1 MTTQFSDTYSKAY
14 DLLNE
19 GKPYHDEVIF
29 VQDIFTHIA
38 VSSQGLNS
46 VLDLGCGSG
55 KHLAEFPSN
64 TRKFGVDQSHGM
76 LAEAKSRGLQNFDSA
91 IGNICT
97 ARLGED
103 FDLVYSLFHVISY
116 QTTDLDLVNFFN
128 TMREHLKVGGIGVV
142 DFWHRAPWDV
152 DPPVTRVT
160 KKSNEATEVIRV
172 SSPKFDLMTGRVEID
187 MDLFVRE
194 NSGQEF
200 THLVEHHV
208 MRAYTLLELS
218 QAAQL
223 AGLEIAASGPWM
235 QQNKPLLAS
244 DWYGWVALTHK
255 QFTK

>member
-19 GKPYHDEVIF
+19 GKPYRDEVAF
-29 VQDIFTHIA
+29 VQGLFTHIA
-38 VSSQGLNS
+38 VDSRELTS

-55 KHLAEFPSN
+55 KHLAEFPSDV
-64 TRKFGVDQSHGM
+64 RKFGVDQSPGM
-76 LAEAKSRGLQNFDSA
+76 LAEAMSRGLQNFESA
-91 IGNICT
+91 TGDICT
-97 ARLGED
+97 ARLEEN

-116 QTTDLDLVNFFN
+116 QTTDLDLVNFFS
-128 TMREHLKVGGIGVV
+128 TIREHLKVGGIGVV

-160 KKSNEATEVIRV
+160 KKNDKNTEVIRI
-172 SSPKFDLMTGRVEID
+172 SAPKFDLMTGRVEID
-187 MDLFVRE
+187 MDLFVRDDPK
-194 NSGQEF
+194 QDF
-200 THLVEHHV
+200 KHLVEHHV

-223 AGLEIAASGPWM
+223 AGLVIVDSGPWM
-235 QQNKPLLAS
+235 HQNKPLLAS

-255 QFTK
+255 QLTE

>member
-19 GKPYHDEVIF
+19 GKPYSQEVEF
-29 VQDIFTHIA
+29 LDGLFQQFGDTGIA
-38 VSSQGLNS
+38 LTS

-55 KHLAEFPSN
+55 KHLAEFSSS

-76 LAEAKSRGLQNFDSA
+76 LAEATSRGLQNFDSA

-97 ARLGED
+97 ARLGEN

-116 QTTDLDLVNFFN
+116 QTTDLDLVNFFS
-128 TMREHLKVGGIGVV
+128 TIREHLKVGGIGVV

-160 KKSNEATEVIRV
+160 KKNDHETEVIRI

-194 NSGQEF
+194 NSRQDF

-223 AGLEIAASGPWM
+223 AGLEIADSGPWM

-244 DWYGWVALTHK
+244 DWYGWVVLTHK
-255 QFTK
+255 QLTE